1 MRVDK
6 YIWAIRIFKTRSIAS
21 KACNDGK
28 VLLNNE
34 ITKCSKN
41 VKIDDTISIKEIPI
55 WRKFLVL
62 EIPKSRIGPK
72 LVKKVVKEI
81 TSEDDLELLNQ
92 HKLINQQNRNLGFK
106 GRPTKKERRNL
117 DNLSF

>member
-28 VLLNNE
+28 VLLNEE
-34 ITKCSKN
+34 ITKAGKN
-41 VKIDDTISIKEIPI
+41 VKINDIISIKEIPI

-62 EIPKSRIGPK
+62 ELPKTRIGPK
-72 LVKKVVKEI
+72 VVKGLVDEI
-81 TSEDDLELLNQ
+81 TSKDDLVVLNQ
-92 HKLINQQNRNLGFK
+92 HKLIIKQNRIKGFK
-106 GRPTKKERRNL
+106 GRPTKKERRSL
-117 DNLSF
+117 DNLSY